1 MTRPRCELDEKIP
14 LEFYSKQ
21 MGTLSF
27 HVDRP
32 LEERIRMAAKRR
44 KLPLSRFLKESV
56 ERSLEEPTRK
66 GRDLRGIVTGSS
78 VFKPGDTVLPPWNES
93 DGPNR

>member
-1 MTRPRCELDEKIP
+1 MMPLD
-14 LEFYSKQ
+14 FYSKQ

-32 LEERIRMAAKRR
+32 LEARIRMAAKRR

-56 ERSLEEPTRK
+56 ERSLEESTRK
-66 GRDLRGIVTGSS
+66 GKDLRGIVTGKSD
-78 VFKPGDTVLPPWNES
+78 FKPGDTILPPWNES
-93 DGPNR
+93 DEPTR